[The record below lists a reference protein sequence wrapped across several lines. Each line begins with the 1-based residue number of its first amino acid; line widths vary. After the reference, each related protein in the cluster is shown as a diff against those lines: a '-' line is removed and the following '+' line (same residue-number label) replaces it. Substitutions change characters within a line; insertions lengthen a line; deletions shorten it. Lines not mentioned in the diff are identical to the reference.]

1 MPLPLVS
8 SVCVTYRLEAMV
20 QQLPS
25 SGMTLTNKLRLIA
38 IYIISQ
44 EGITEDVRRNLVAL
58 AGTPSHC
65 LPSPL
70 PSSNN
75 HLPTC
80 AQKWRRAIM
89 P

>member
-1 MPLPLVS
+1 
-8 SVCVTYRLEAMV
+8 MV

-58 AGTPSHC
+58 AGGSSHP
-65 LPSPL
+65 LPSPSFFFPHPTIFPCPPFII
-70 PSSNN
+70 PSLIQLSDLLAL
-75 HLPTC
+75 HSG
-80 AQKWRRAIM
+80 RRAIL